1 MPFRPADNS
10 PFRRHYAPMGATR
23 RSLLCLCMCDG
34 FSIAHRRE
42 NARIIAEAPPVAEKA
57 RRFRGSVPVFTPQ
70 GGWKPADTTV
80 FRIAE
85 APPAAEKA
93 RRFRG
98 SVPVFTPQRGW
109 KPADTTVFRIAEAP
123 PVAEKARRFRG
134 SVPVFTPQRGWKPAD
149 TTVFRIAEAPPV
161 AEKARRFR
169 GSVPVFT
176 PQRGWKPADT
186 TVFRIA
192 EAPPV
197 AYFSQQF
204 FLFVSGG
211 ILFVNSDKKYA
222 KNAARNRWFLDFLSS
237 QELRSLW
244 AVKGI
249 DCATNPLPL
258 PLR

>member
-1 MPFRPADNS
+1 MRDLHCKAMPFRPADNS

-70 GGWKPADTTV
+70 
-80 FRIAE
+80 
-85 APPAAEKA
+85 
-93 RRFRG
+93 
-98 SVPVFTPQRGW
+98 
-109 KPADTTVFRIAEAP
+109 
-123 PVAEKARRFRG
+123 
-134 SVPVFTPQRGWKPAD
+134 
-149 TTVFRIAEAPPV
+149 
-161 AEKARRFR
+161 
-169 GSVPVFT
+169 
-176 PQRGWKPADT
+176 RGWKPADT

-204 FLFVSGG
+204 FLFVSAG

-258 PLR
+258 PLRRRGVWVYRWGSTDPHDQSADWSRNDRGWQGGKRALSPVGRAPFCMEKYQSLTCNGRLSP

>member
-1 MPFRPADNS
+1 MRDLHCKAMPFRPADNS

-70 GGWKPADTTV
+70 
-80 FRIAE
+80 
-85 APPAAEKA
+85 
-93 RRFRG
+93 
-98 SVPVFTPQRGW
+98 
-109 KPADTTVFRIAEAP
+109 
-123 PVAEKARRFRG
+123 
-134 SVPVFTPQRGWKPAD
+134 
-149 TTVFRIAEAPPV
+149 
-161 AEKARRFR
+161 
-169 GSVPVFT
+169 
-176 PQRGWKPADT
+176 RGWKPADT

-204 FLFVSGG
+204 FLFVSDG

-222 KNAARNRWFLDFLSS
+222 KTAARNRWFLDFLYL
-237 QELRSLW
+237 QESCLLW
-244 AVKGI
+244 GVVGI
-249 DCATNPLPL
+249 DCATDRCRSCLGEGACGSTAGRYGFPRPVCGLVSE
-258 PLR
+258 

>member
-1 MPFRPADNS
+1 
-10 PFRRHYAPMGATR
+10 MGATR

-70 GGWKPADTTV
+70 
-80 FRIAE
+80 
-85 APPAAEKA
+85 
-93 RRFRG
+93 
-98 SVPVFTPQRGW
+98 
-109 KPADTTVFRIAEAP
+109 
-123 PVAEKARRFRG
+123 
-134 SVPVFTPQRGWKPAD
+134 
-149 TTVFRIAEAPPV
+149 
-161 AEKARRFR
+161 
-169 GSVPVFT
+169 
-176 PQRGWKPADT
+176 RGWKPADT

-197 AYFSQQF
+197 AYFSRQF
-204 FLFVSGG
+204 FLFVSDG

-258 PLR
+258 PLRRRGVWVYRWGSTDSHDQSAGWSRNDRGWQGGKRALSPVGRAPFCMEKYQSLTCSGRLSP

>member
-70 GGWKPADTTV
+70 RGWKPADTTV

-134 SVPVFTPQRGWKPAD
+134 SVPVFTPQRAGNRL
-149 TTVFRIAEAPPV
+149 T
-161 AEKARRFR
+161 RRCSESPKRRRWHTFP
-169 GSVPVFT
+169 S
-176 PQRGWKPADT
+176 
-186 TVFRIA
+186 
-192 EAPPV
+192 
-197 AYFSQQF
+197 SSF
-204 FLFVSGG
+204 FLSPT
-211 ILFVNSDKKYA
+211 A
-222 KNAARNRWFLDFLSS
+222 HFLST
-237 QELRSLW
+237 
-244 AVKGI
+244 
-249 DCATNPLPL
+249 ATKSMQKTPPETDGFWTSFPLKSCVRYGP
-258 PLR
+258 

>member
-1 MPFRPADNS
+1 MRDLHCKAMPFRPADNS

-161 AEKARRFR
+161 A
-169 GSVPVFT
+169 
-176 PQRGWKPADT
+176 
-186 TVFRIA
+186 
-192 EAPPV
+192 
-197 AYFSQQF
+197 YFSQQF

>member
-1 MPFRPADNS
+1 MLPRRWPLCGSGMRDLHCKAMPFRPADNS

-42 NARIIAEAPPVAEKA
+42 NARI
-57 RRFRGSVPVFTPQ
+57 
-70 GGWKPADTTV
+70 
-80 FRIAE
+80 
-85 APPAAEKA
+85 
-93 RRFRG
+93 
-98 SVPVFTPQRGW
+98 
-109 KPADTTVFRIAEAP
+109 IAEAP

-204 FLFVSGG
+204 FLFVSDG

>member
-1 MPFRPADNS
+1 MLPRRWPLCGSGMRDLHCKAMPFRPADNS

-42 NARIIAEAPPVAEKA
+42 NARI
-57 RRFRGSVPVFTPQ
+57 
-70 GGWKPADTTV
+70 
-80 FRIAE
+80 
-85 APPAAEKA
+85 
-93 RRFRG
+93 
-98 SVPVFTPQRGW
+98 
-109 KPADTTVFRIAEAP
+109 IAEAP

-204 FLFVSGG
+204 FLFVSDG
-211 ILFVNSDKKYA
+211 ILFVNSGKKYA
-222 KNAARNRWFLDFLSS
+222 KNAARNRWFLGFLSS
-237 QELRSLW
+237 QELRLLW

-249 DCATNPLPL
+249 DCAANPLPL

>member
-1 MPFRPADNS
+1 MRDLHCKAMPFRPADNS

-42 NARIIAEAPPVAEKA
+42 NARI
-57 RRFRGSVPVFTPQ
+57 
-70 GGWKPADTTV
+70 
-80 FRIAE
+80 
-85 APPAAEKA
+85 
-93 RRFRG
+93 
-98 SVPVFTPQRGW
+98 
-109 KPADTTVFRIAEAP
+109 IAEAP

-192 EAPPV
+192 EAPPA
-197 AYFSQQF
+197 AYFSRQF
-204 FLFVSGG
+204 FLFVSDG

-222 KNAARNRWFLDFLSS
+222 KNAARNRWFLAFLSS

>member
-1 MPFRPADNS
+1 MRDLHCKAMPFRPADNS

-70 GGWKPADTTV
+70 
-80 FRIAE
+80 
-85 APPAAEKA
+85 
-93 RRFRG
+93 
-98 SVPVFTPQRGW
+98 RGW

-134 SVPVFTPQRGWKPAD
+134 SA
-149 TTVFRIAEAPPV
+149 
-161 AEKARRFR
+161 
-169 GSVPVFT
+169 PVFT

-211 ILFVNSDKKYA
+211 MLFVNSDKKYA

-237 QELRSLW
+237 QELCSLW

>member
-1 MPFRPADNS
+1 MRDLHCKAMPFRPADNS

-70 GGWKPADTTV
+70 
-80 FRIAE
+80 
-85 APPAAEKA
+85 
-93 RRFRG
+93 
-98 SVPVFTPQRGW
+98 
-109 KPADTTVFRIAEAP
+109 
-123 PVAEKARRFRG
+123 
-134 SVPVFTPQRGWKPAD
+134 
-149 TTVFRIAEAPPV
+149 
-161 AEKARRFR
+161 
-169 GSVPVFT
+169 
-176 PQRGWKPADT
+176 RGWKPADT

-197 AYFSQQF
+197 AYFSRQF
-204 FLFVSGG
+204 FLFVSDG

-258 PLR
+258 PLRRRGVWVYRWGSTDSHDQSADWSRNDRGWQGGKRALSPVGRAPFCMEKYQSLTCSGRLSP

>member
-42 NARIIAEAPPVAEKA
+42 NARI
-57 RRFRGSVPVFTPQ
+57 
-70 GGWKPADTTV
+70 
-80 FRIAE
+80 
-85 APPAAEKA
+85 
-93 RRFRG
+93 
-98 SVPVFTPQRGW
+98 
-109 KPADTTVFRIAEAP
+109 
-123 PVAEKARRFRG
+123 
-134 SVPVFTPQRGWKPAD
+134 
-149 TTVFRIAEAPPV
+149 IAEAPPV

-249 DCATNPLPL
+249 DSATDPLPL
-258 PLR
+258 PLRRRGVWVYGWEYGFPQPALTLPVPTVEQKSLSTTQSSGSVSRNTPIPCFGGI

>member
-10 PFRRHYAPMGATR
+10 PFRRHCAPMGATR

-70 GGWKPADTTV
+70 RGWKPADTTV

-85 APPAAEKA
+85 APPA
-93 RRFRG
+93 
-98 SVPVFTPQRGW
+98 
-109 KPADTTVFRIAEAP
+109 
-123 PVAEKARRFRG
+123 
-134 SVPVFTPQRGWKPAD
+134 
-149 TTVFRIAEAPPV
+149 

-258 PLR
+258 PCNISYFLEKFCLL

>member
-1 MPFRPADNS
+1 MRDLHCKAMPFRPADNS
-10 PFRRHYAPMGATR
+10 PFRRHCAPMGATR

-42 NARIIAEAPPVAEKA
+42 NARI
-57 RRFRGSVPVFTPQ
+57 
-70 GGWKPADTTV
+70 
-80 FRIAE
+80 
-85 APPAAEKA
+85 
-93 RRFRG
+93 
-98 SVPVFTPQRGW
+98 
-109 KPADTTVFRIAEAP
+109 IAEAP

-192 EAPPV
+192 EAPPA

-204 FLFVSGG
+204 FLFVSAG

-237 QELRSLW
+237 QELCSLW

>member
-1 MPFRPADNS
+1 MRDLHCKAMPFRPADNS

-34 FSIAHRRE
+34 FSIAHRWE
-42 NARIIAEAPPVAEKA
+42 NARI
-57 RRFRGSVPVFTPQ
+57 
-70 GGWKPADTTV
+70 
-80 FRIAE
+80 
-85 APPAAEKA
+85 
-93 RRFRG
+93 
-98 SVPVFTPQRGW
+98 
-109 KPADTTVFRIAEAP
+109 IAEAP

-204 FLFVSGG
+204 FLFVSDG

-244 AVKGI
+244 AVRGI

>member
-1 MPFRPADNS
+1 MLPRRWPLCGSGMRDLHCKAMPFRPADNS

-34 FSIAHRRE
+34 FSIAHRQE

-70 GGWKPADTTV
+70 
-80 FRIAE
+80 
-85 APPAAEKA
+85 
-93 RRFRG
+93 
-98 SVPVFTPQRGW
+98 RGW
-109 KPADTTVFRIAEAP
+109 KL
-123 PVAEKARRFRG
+123 
-134 SVPVFTPQRGWKPAD
+134 AD

-204 FLFVSGG
+204 FLFVSDG

-222 KNAARNRWFLDFLSS
+222 KTPPETDGFWTSF
-237 QELRSLW
+237 
-244 AVKGI
+244 
-249 DCATNPLPL
+249 PLKSCVRYGP
-258 PLR
+258 

>member
-1 MPFRPADNS
+1 
-10 PFRRHYAPMGATR
+10 MGATR

-42 NARIIAEAPPVAEKA
+42 NARI
-57 RRFRGSVPVFTPQ
+57 
-70 GGWKPADTTV
+70 
-80 FRIAE
+80 
-85 APPAAEKA
+85 
-93 RRFRG
+93 
-98 SVPVFTPQRGW
+98 
-109 KPADTTVFRIAEAP
+109 IAEAP

-176 PQRGWKPADT
+176 PQRGRKPADT

-204 FLFVSGG
+204 FLFVSDG

-222 KNAARNRWFLDFLSS
+222 KNAARNRWFLGFLSS

-249 DCATNPLPL
+249 DCAANPLPL
-258 PLR
+258 SQVKGRVGLPLGEYGSPRPVCGLVVGMTGGGKAGKGRSPRWGARPFVWKNIRV

>member
-1 MPFRPADNS
+1 MRQRDADLHCKAMPFRPADNS

-70 GGWKPADTTV
+70 
-80 FRIAE
+80 
-85 APPAAEKA
+85 
-93 RRFRG
+93 
-98 SVPVFTPQRGW
+98 
-109 KPADTTVFRIAEAP
+109 
-123 PVAEKARRFRG
+123 
-134 SVPVFTPQRGWKPAD
+134 
-149 TTVFRIAEAPPV
+149 
-161 AEKARRFR
+161 
-169 GSVPVFT
+169 
-176 PQRGWKPADT
+176 RGWKPADT

-204 FLFVSGG
+204 FLFCLRRHTFCQQRQKVC
-211 ILFVNSDKKYA
+211 
-222 KNAARNRWFLDFLSS
+222 NAARNRWFLDFLSS

>member
-1 MPFRPADNS
+1 MLPRRWPLCGSGMRDLHCIRPADNS

-70 GGWKPADTTV
+70 
-80 FRIAE
+80 
-85 APPAAEKA
+85 
-93 RRFRG
+93 RG
-98 SVPVFTPQRGW
+98 R
-109 KPADTTVFRIAEAP
+109 
-123 PVAEKARRFRG
+123 
-134 SVPVFTPQRGWKPAD
+134 KPAD

-204 FLFVSGG
+204 FLFVSDG

>member
-1 MPFRPADNS
+1 MRDLHCKAMPFRPADNS

-23 RSLLCLCMCDG
+23 RSLLCLCMCDR

-42 NARIIAEAPPVAEKA
+42 NARI
-57 RRFRGSVPVFTPQ
+57 
-70 GGWKPADTTV
+70 
-80 FRIAE
+80 
-85 APPAAEKA
+85 
-93 RRFRG
+93 
-98 SVPVFTPQRGW
+98 
-109 KPADTTVFRIAEAP
+109 IAEAP

-176 PQRGWKPADT
+176 PQRGWKSADT

-192 EAPPV
+192 EVPPV

-204 FLFVSGG
+204 FLFVSDG

-237 QELRSLW
+237 RELRSLW

>member
-1 MPFRPADNS
+1 MLPRRWPLCGSGMRDLHCKAMPFRPADNS

-70 GGWKPADTTV
+70 
-80 FRIAE
+80 
-85 APPAAEKA
+85 
-93 RRFRG
+93 
-98 SVPVFTPQRGW
+98 RGW
-109 KPADTTVFRIAEAP
+109 KPADTTVFRIAEVP
-123 PVAEKARRFRG
+123 PA
-134 SVPVFTPQRGWKPAD
+134 
-149 TTVFRIAEAPPV
+149 

-211 ILFVNSDKKYA
+211 ILFVNSDKKHA
-222 KNAARNRWFLDFLSS
+222 ENAARNRWFLDFLSS

>member
-10 PFRRHYAPMGATR
+10 PFRRHCAPMGATR

-42 NARIIAEAPPVAEKA
+42 NARIIAEAPPA
-57 RRFRGSVPVFTPQ
+57 
-70 GGWKPADTTV
+70 
-80 FRIAE
+80 
-85 APPAAEKA
+85 
-93 RRFRG
+93 
-98 SVPVFTPQRGW
+98 
-109 KPADTTVFRIAEAP
+109 
-123 PVAEKARRFRG
+123 AEKARRFRG

>member
-1 MPFRPADNS
+1 MLPRRWPLCGSGMRDLHCKAMPFRPADNS

-42 NARIIAEAPPVAEKA
+42 NARIIAEAPPVAEK
-57 RRFRGSVPVFTPQ
+57 S
-70 GGWKPADTTV
+70 
-80 FRIAE
+80 
-85 APPAAEKA
+85 

-98 SVPVFTPQRGW
+98 SVPVFTPQRG
-109 KPADTTVFRIAEAP
+109 R
-123 PVAEKARRFRG
+123 
-134 SVPVFTPQRGWKPAD
+134 KPAD

-204 FLFVSGG
+204 FLFVSDG

-222 KNAARNRWFLDFLSS
+222 KSAARNRWFLDFLSS

>member
-1 MPFRPADNS
+1 MRDLHCKAMPFRPADNS

-42 NARIIAEAPPVAEKA
+42 NARI
-57 RRFRGSVPVFTPQ
+57 
-70 GGWKPADTTV
+70 
-80 FRIAE
+80 
-85 APPAAEKA
+85 
-93 RRFRG
+93 
-98 SVPVFTPQRGW
+98 
-109 KPADTTVFRIAEAP
+109 IAEAP

-192 EAPPV
+192 EAPPA

-204 FLFVSGG
+204 FLFVSDG

>member
-1 MPFRPADNS
+1 MLPRRWPLCGSGMRDLHCKAMPFRPADNS

-57 RRFRGSVPVFTPQ
+57 RRFRG
-70 GGWKPADTTV
+70 
-80 FRIAE
+80 R
-85 APPAAEKA
+85 
-93 RRFRG
+93 
-98 SVPVFTPQRGW
+98 VPVFTPQRG
-109 KPADTTVFRIAEAP
+109 R
-123 PVAEKARRFRG
+123 
-134 SVPVFTPQRGWKPAD
+134 KPAD

-204 FLFVSGG
+204 FLFVSDG

>member
-1 MPFRPADNS
+1 MRDLHCKAMPFRPADNS

-42 NARIIAEAPPVAEKA
+42 NARI
-57 RRFRGSVPVFTPQ
+57 
-70 GGWKPADTTV
+70 
-80 FRIAE
+80 
-85 APPAAEKA
+85 
-93 RRFRG
+93 
-98 SVPVFTPQRGW
+98 
-109 KPADTTVFRIAEAP
+109 IAEAP

-197 AYFSQQF
+197 AYFSRQF
-204 FLFVSGG
+204 FLFVSDG

-237 QELRSLW
+237 QELCSLW